1 MLSILQTRYQ
11 RVEKA
16 LNTLIDS
23 ITAYNPSITAAEEL
37 VAADDEVSE
46 GLEEREYTI
55 VRAFEAVDSRVLVT
69 KHHTNYGRIL
79 ALRQTANALDEQI
92 KSTARL
98 LSETRKQ
105 LLAIPSP
112 PSDDDTRDVRV
123 DELLSYAKFI
133 SKTTVPP
140 TFRRDAPA
148 VGALKEAI
156 GAKSEERHETQI
168 TNGMATPA
176 ANTQDGDTQAM
187 TQSTEGIGVS
197 RLNDEIKAML
207 DPISQLPFVPWP
219 SQEVISMGALA
230 HVQSMLE
237 QGRDPTTI
245 LSAEEQE
252 LEDRRRAEEEE
263 KRKAE
268 EEERLRRRRE
278 SMMAVGGLGR
288 QSLQEEVFDPDEI

>member
-1 MLSILQTRYQ
+1 M
-11 RVEKA
+11 
-16 LNTLIDS
+16 
-23 ITAYNPSITAAEEL
+23 
-37 VAADDEVSE
+37 
-46 GLEEREYTI
+46 RE
-55 VRAFEAVDSRVLVT
+55 
-69 KHHTNYGRIL
+69 
-79 ALRQTANALDEQI
+79 
-92 KSTARL
+92 
-98 LSETRKQ
+98 
-105 LLAIPSP
+105 
-112 PSDDDTRDVRV
+112 VRV

-156 GAKSEERHETQI
+156 EAKPVEKPTTQI

-176 ANTQDGDTQAM
+176 ANTQDGDTQM
-187 TQSTEGIGVS
+187 TQQSTEGIGVS
-197 RLNDEIKAML
+197 RLNDETRAML

-219 SQEVISMGALA
+219 SQEVINMGALA

-268 EEERLRRRRE
+268 EEEMLRRRRE
-278 SMMAVGGLGR
+278 SMMALGGPGR
-288 QSLQEEVFDPDEI
+288 RPIQEEVFDPDEI